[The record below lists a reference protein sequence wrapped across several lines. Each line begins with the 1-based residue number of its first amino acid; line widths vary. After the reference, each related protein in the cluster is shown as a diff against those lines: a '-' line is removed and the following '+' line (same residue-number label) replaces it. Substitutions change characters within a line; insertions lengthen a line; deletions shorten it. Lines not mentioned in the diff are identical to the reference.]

1 MFNFKREIISKP
13 ILAGSQRLQRWR
25 GDYQPPQN
33 RIYDANNDNEIH
45 NIYRPWARELRI
57 DMPRAPK
64 TKHRGSRHTGK
75 ALLHL
80 AKGVVGSYLTRQRYI
95 QE

>member
-1 MFNFKREIISKP
+1 MVKEQISEKRRQMFNFKREIISKP

-33 RIYDANNDNEIH
+33 RIRDENNDNEKH
-45 NIYRPWARELRI
+45 RPWARELRI

-64 TKHRGSRHTGK
+64 TKHRGNRH
-75 ALLHL
+75 LSIQQ
-80 AKGVVGSYLTRQRYI
+80 KGS
-95 QE
+95 